1 MKKLV
6 GAAAAA
12 ACMAISA
19 IGLAQPFQTCTDARN
34 FGRNTSEIA
43 VGQVMA
49 RVNCNADELPGAED
63 ALVAALSNLAATWTG
78 TADMKRCYYE
88 GIYENAVERLRRD
101 YAQCDDPAFQAPSL
115 GTVSRIAMAT
125 FVAMLDTG
133 GGLVTTSNTRAVFDI
148 DYGFLGRLESRACR
162 AEVESAERE
171 VLGMEV
177 TMYTRFLDLIEAEI
191 CMGR

>member
-1 MKKLV
+1 
-6 GAAAAA
+6 
-12 ACMAISA
+12 
-19 IGLAQPFQTCTDARN
+19 
-34 FGRNTSEIA
+34 
-43 VGQVMA
+43 
-49 RVNCNADELPGAED
+49 
-63 ALVAALSNLAATWTG
+63 
-78 TADMKRCYYE
+78 
-88 GIYENAVERLRRD
+88 
-101 YAQCDDPAFQAPSL
+101 
-115 GTVSRIAMAT
+115 MAT